1 MTKFRLTAIPV
12 DVHVALEL
20 LAAPLLIVAPFALG
34 FSVPAGIL
42 SIGLGVLLI
51 GLATS
56 AFGGQT
62 GRGTLPLT
70 AHANFDLI
78 IGATTFAAGFLAG
91 FAAGDYAAGLFL
103 VGFASA
109 HLGLAA
115 ITRYTRPAPRLGT

>member
-1 MTKFRLTAIPV
+1 MNPFRAISI

-34 FSVPAGIL
+34 FSIPAGVL
-42 SIGLGVLLI
+42 SIALGVLLI

-62 GRGTLPLT
+62 GRGTVPLT
-70 AHANFDLI
+70 AHASFDYV
-78 IGATTFAAGFLAG
+78 IGMVTMATGLLVG

-103 VGFASA
+103 LGFASA
-109 HLGLAA
+109 HLALTSA
-115 ITRYTRPAPRLGT
+115 TRYSRPARLGT